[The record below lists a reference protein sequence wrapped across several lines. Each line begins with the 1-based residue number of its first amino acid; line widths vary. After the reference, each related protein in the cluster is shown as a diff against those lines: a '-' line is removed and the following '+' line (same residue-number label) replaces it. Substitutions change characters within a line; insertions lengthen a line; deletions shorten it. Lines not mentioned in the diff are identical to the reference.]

1 MICYHGQARKHG
13 GILVT
18 WVYDEIG
25 YAGAIL
31 DEFCLRNL
39 AGNAV
44 GWVFGLSVF
53 SLEGDHIGWSEG
65 GVLYDIENKVLG
77 FVPGAAGLALE
88 AAALAPEPPLPKFNK
103 RPCVPLLRGRSARPA
118 GGGWSSRSLGQY
130 LSLNGVPPTRS
141 SVIAQRPPGTGHGLS
156 HECCN

>member
-1 MICYHGQARKHG
+1 
-13 GILVT
+13 LVT

-25 YAGAIL
+25 CAGAIL

-53 SLEGDHIGWSEG
+53 SLKGEHIGWSEG
-65 GVLYDIENKVLG
+65 GVLFDIENKVLG

-88 AAALAPEPPLPKFNK
+88 APGLAPEPALPKFNK

-118 GGGWSSRSLGQY
+118 GGGWSSHCLGDY
-130 LSLNGVPPTRS
+130 LSFNGVPAARTS
-141 SVIAQRPPGTGHGLS
+141 FLAQRPPGSGHELA
-156 HECCN
+156 HKYCN